1 MTPDKTSLTIVAA
14 LTMAL
19 WAGSAAAQQLP
30 DPDCKLPANLRLAT
44 TSTVVYECGYGIKG
58 DPNCNKIV
66 VKVLPVAGGGCTA
79 ELPYGKL
86 IVYTQGKVRKVT
98 WKLSDTSGAYVF
110 GDPNGIDI
118 ANPGGIYHTP
128 VRDSSKKKFSWKTT
142 GKATSGLG
150 LAHCPFVYPAGQS
163 TPCQAV
169 DPRIVNSE

>member
-1 MTPDKTSLTIVAA
+1 MTPHQTSLPIVAT
-14 LTMAL
+14 LMTAL
-19 WAGSAAAQQLP
+19 WAGAVAAQTQP

-44 TSTVVYECGYGIKG
+44 KSTKVYECGHRIVG
-58 DPNCNKIV
+58 DPNCEKIV
-66 VKVLPVAGGGCTA
+66 VKVLPVTGGGCTA

-86 IVYTQGKVRKVT
+86 MVYTNGIARKVT
-98 WKLSDTSGAYVF
+98 WSLSDTSGAYVF

-118 ANPGGIYHTP
+118 AAPGGIYHTP
-128 VRDSSKKKFSWKTT
+128 KRDSSKKKFSWKTN
-142 GKATSGLG
+142 GKATTSLG